1 MGQIDQMLHEFLLLS
16 CYCVFLG
23 ALFVRVP
30 EVGKRIGNNWEKESL
45 CEEFLCE
52 IAYLSK
58 GSVFKIDCLDV
69 GYSQCNTLWC
79 VSTE

>member
-1 MGQIDQMLHEFLLLS
+1 M
-16 CYCVFLG
+16 
-23 ALFVRVP
+23 
-30 EVGKRIGNNWEKESL
+30 GKRIGNNWEKESL

-52 IAYLSK
+52 IACLSK